1 MSHLQTAVDP
11 AKTLLFE
18 LDSKVLPLVLD
29 SDFDRYFNFFSLEF
43 LSNSSCFREIALS
56 ESACSTEYKS
66 IINEVMI
73 NNDNSN
79 DTTDDDETPEVT
91 LTRLCWYVSRL
102 PQTCHWSCHL
112 VFYCCSGYGK
122 FVKCSYRHV
131 VRVPTCSTGST
142 HFIQEYLKRNIGTP
156 LLVSI
161 KSIRHHHIL
170 H

>member
-1 MSHLQTAVDP
+1 MSQSPKFSKIADVIHPPPETFHSWYIEGFLFHQAQTLKSLDATLSPTKGKSNLTLPYLSHMSHLQTAGDP

-18 LDSKVLPLVLD
+18 LDSKELPLVLE
-29 SDFDRYFNFFSLEF
+29 SDFERYFNFFSLEF

-66 IINEVMI
+66 IINEVMT

-102 PQTCHWSCHL
+102 P
-112 VFYCCSGYGK
+112 
-122 FVKCSYRHV
+122 
-131 VRVPTCSTGST
+131 
-142 HFIQEYLKRNIGTP
+142 
-156 LLVSI
+156 
-161 KSIRHHHIL
+161 
-170 H
+170 